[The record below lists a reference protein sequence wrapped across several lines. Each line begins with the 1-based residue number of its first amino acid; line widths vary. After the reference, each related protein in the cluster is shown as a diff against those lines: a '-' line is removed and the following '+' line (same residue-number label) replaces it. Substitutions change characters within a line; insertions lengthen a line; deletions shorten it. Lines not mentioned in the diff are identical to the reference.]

1 MDIENDDNII
11 SEAEDTLT
19 ILSKY
24 VNQLDD
30 SVDKQPLDTLMRELY
45 QEALSVE

>member
-1 MDIENDDNII
+1 MDAENDEEII
-11 SEAEDTLT
+11 SEAEDTMT

-24 VNQLDD
+24 VTQLDD
-30 SVDKQPLDTLMRELY
+30 GIDKPSLDNLLRDLY